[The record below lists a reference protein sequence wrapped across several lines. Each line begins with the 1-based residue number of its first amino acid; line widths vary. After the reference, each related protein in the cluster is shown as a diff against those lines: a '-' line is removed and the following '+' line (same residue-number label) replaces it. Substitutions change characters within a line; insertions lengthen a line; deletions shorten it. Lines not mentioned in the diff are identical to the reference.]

1 MNVKTFTT
9 LLSGVGGLLLLA
21 GSAHAQGF
29 WGAPGIGQCNPQPRY
44 VSPCG
49 PAGCSI
55 RSGGYVAQPGCANG
69 VCNQPRYGDTTN
81 YGPRGDACLSC
92 GQYSGAGRG
101 CANGNC
107 VSQSRYYSNPPI
119 ENAPWDNG
127 DSGYAAPNRVPQGYA
142 APQGYMAPQGY
153 GSYRPSYQYDQPDYR
168 YEAAPYRAAPQ
179 PTRAPRYYGDD
190 EYSASNLRGFET
202 TSVDRSRGAVANGR
216 SPFYP

>member
-29 WGAPGIGQCNPQPRY
+29 WGAPGIGRCNPQPRY

-119 ENAPWDNG
+119 GNAPWDNG

>member
-1 MNVKTFTT
+1 MNFKTFTT

-69 VCNQPRYGDTTN
+69 VCNQPRYGYTTN

-92 GQYSGAGRG
+92 GQCSGAGRG

-107 VSQSRYYSNPPI
+107 ASQPRYYSNPPI
-119 ENAPWDNG
+119 GNAPWDNG
-127 DSGYAAPNRVPQGYA
+127 YSGYA

-153 GSYRPSYQYDQPDYR
+153 GSYRPSYQYDRPDYR

-179 PTRAPRYYGDD
+179 PAQGPRYYGDD
-190 EYSASNLRGFET
+190 EYSASNPRGFET
-202 TSVDRSRGAVANGR
+202 TSLDRPRSDLSRSR